1 MADAFPILML
11 IERPSQWLLGGLD
24 DRYDLRHAPGPGITV
39 AITGGGEGI
48 DATTIDAC
56 PDLKLIAVCAVGYDK
71 VDVAHAHAR
80 GIAVTNTPDVL
91 TDDVADLALALMLSV
106 SRKVALHDHYVREGR
121 WVREG
126 TPPLTRKLTGQKIGI
141 LGYGRIGHAI
151 AERVK
156 PIAGEIAYYARS
168 EKPDAEWRYIGD
180 PVALADWA
188 DMLVVAVAGGKG
200 TAGLVS
206 REVIAALGPEG
217 VLINIARGSV
227 VDEPALVDA
236 LVSGRLGGAGLDVF
250 ADEPNVPEALLGL
263 ESVVLLPHQ
272 GSATRETRAAMAQLV
287 LDNVEA
293 FVAGKPLLTP
303 VPAA

>member
-1 MADAFPILML
+1 MTDTFPILML
-11 IERPSQWLLGGLD
+11 IERPSQWLLDGLD
-24 DRYDLRHAPGPGITV
+24 DRYDLRHEPGPGITA

-48 DATTIDAC
+48 DAATIDAC

-71 VDVAHAHAR
+71 TDVAHAHAR

-106 SRKVALHDHYVREGR
+106 ARKIPMHDHYVREGR

-141 LGYGRIGHAI
+141 LGLGRIGLAI

-168 EKPDAEWRYIGD
+168 EKAGVDWRFFAD
-180 PVALADWA
+180 PVALAEWA
-188 DMLVVAVAGGKG
+188 DVLVVAVAGGKA

-227 VDEPALVDA
+227 VDEPALVEA
-236 LVSGRLGGAGLDVF
+236 LVSGKLGGAGLDVF
-250 ADEPNVPEALLGL
+250 ADEPHVPEALLGL

-272 GSATRETRAAMAQLV
+272 GSATRETRAAMARLT

-293 FVAGKPLLTP
+293 FFAGKPLLTE
-303 VPAA
+303 V

>member
-11 IERPSQWLLGGLD
+11 VERPSQWLLDGLD
-24 DRYDLRHAPGPGITV
+24 DRYDLRRAPGPGITV

-48 DATTIDAC
+48 DAATIDAC

-71 VDVAHAHAR
+71 TDVAHAKAR

-91 TDDVADLALALMLSV
+91 TDDVADLALALMLCV
-106 SRKVALHDHYVREGR
+106 ARKIPIHDRYVREGR
-121 WVREG
+121 WPREG
-126 TPPLTRKLTGQKIGI
+126 SPPLTRKLTGQKIGI
-141 LGYGRIGHAI
+141 LGLGRIGHAI

-168 EKPDAEWRYIGD
+168 EKPGLEWRFFAD
-180 PVALADWA
+180 PVALAAWA
-188 DMLVVAVAGGKG
+188 DMLVVAVAGGAG

-206 REVIAALGPEG
+206 REVIAALGPKG

-227 VDEPALVDA
+227 VDERALVEA
-236 LVSGRLGGAGLDVF
+236 LMSGALGGAGLDVF
-250 ADEPNVPEALLGL
+250 ADEPNVPKALLGL
-263 ESVVLLPHQ
+263 ESVVLLPHM
-272 GSATRETRAAMAQLV
+272 GSATRETRAAMAKLT

-293 FVAGKPLLTP
+293 FIAGRPLLTP
-303 VPAA
+303 VE